1 MERLTEHSKQTS
13 HENGI
18 CCTHFRGP
26 ECLRVGGN
34 CAMNCKWEEAAWS
47 RLAAYE
53 DTRLEPEEIDMDHEA
68 AEQLRRLC
76 RNCDIDRLEEL
87 AEADKNGRVVVLPRW
102 KNEEERLEHR
112 RLMRIMADGAIDRLM
127 ENPLKEENGP
137 DIAELRVVNTDRLLE
152 LAKADEDGRLFLLPM
167 KPGRSM
173 LCQEY
178 FERPWVMKNVTLCV
192 QYQSSAGIIFYMGY
206 DVFRGLVER
215 GRITPL
221 SQEGEETLEGKRM
234 FDINEVPY
242 AEWLEKSLQ
251 AIVPLKP
258 VSLCFAATMPDGEVY
273 TGYYNADATDKAVI
287 AHNIQAD
294 ITMDIIRTNAAIIK
308 DMIEHCEEDE

>member
-53 DTRLEPEEIDMDHEA
+53 DTGLEPEEVSTLVKDWSD
-68 AEQLRRLC
+68 LC
-76 RNCDIDRLEEL
+76 TIVGECGGISRVREL
-87 AEADKNGRVVVLPRW
+87 AEADKAGRVVVLPRW
-102 KNEEERLEHR
+102 KNEEERLERR

-167 KPGRSM
+167 EPGRSM

-221 SQEGEETLEGKRM
+221 SQEGEETLEGKA
-234 FDINEVPY
+234 NV
-242 AEWLEKSLQ
+242 
-251 AIVPLKP
+251 
-258 VSLCFAATMPDGEVY
+258 
-273 TGYYNADATDKAVI
+273 
-287 AHNIQAD
+287 
-294 ITMDIIRTNAAIIK
+294 
-308 DMIEHCEEDE
+308 